1 MAENNQD
8 AVTSKNQLKDWWVT
22 RAKPS
27 QAQYY
32 LWMDAY
38 WHKSESIPPVKITGL
53 SELLQKKAD
62 ADQLQYYAKV
72 DATNIDVDTWKD
84 VLGVGGEL
92 PENVATIDWQNEA
105 GFVIEGNAY
114 KKVANPNDGNVYVLN
129 IDGTKVNA
137 NTFGKNIANAD
148 LTTSGSFTHTQR
160 TQDTFEWKTQGA
172 SYKISGLLDKSADA
186 SFVDFVGKNEQG
198 EFAKVGY
205 PAFIKTVDSWNNA
218 QRLEFLRKLN
228 NNATEVA
235 MTIGAIYPAVM
246 PLENYPTTIIIS
258 GANLNLDQT
267 SRKIE
272 ILKANSED
280 ILATIPGADITVINP
295 NEINFTKNISFLGVG
310 EYKVR
315 IYSGLFMT
323 TSELTFQ
330 ILDNLVPRD
339 LSTLQWNIITHP
351 SYTNSQTIAYGG
363 NLSMVKETAKLTD
376 VPEDSVFLSAK
387 SAPIF
392 YAGEDWYVEIDLNDI
407 FSTNTLDARGK
418 AKVLMNSL
426 GIMYNSTANLLTP
439 LGLIK
444 FKADAYSPNW
454 YTFAYYYFLNNL
466 AVEDTGNGSVSYNK
480 VLAVYKQGNV
490 LKMAIAGKTV
500 SLVISNNEDYSFIGQ
515 LTKGAGDTET
525 IINIRQLIMNVLK
538 AYKIN

>member
-1 MAENNQD
+1 MADNQNNQD
-8 AVTSKNQLKDWWVT
+8 AVTSKNQLKAWWVT
-22 RAKPS
+22 GAKPS
-27 QAQYY
+27 QNQYY

-38 WHKSESIPPVKITGL
+38 WHKSESIPPSKIAGL
-53 SELLQKKAD
+53 SQMLQNKAD
-62 ADQLQYYAKV
+62 VDQLEYYAKI
-72 DATNIDVDTWKD
+72 DASNIDVDTWKEVLD
-84 VLGVGGEL
+84 VGSL
-92 PENVATIDWQNEA
+92 PENIATIDWQNDQ
-105 GFVIEGNAY
+105 GFLIEGNAY
-114 KKVANPNDGNVYVLN
+114 KKVPNPNDGNVYVLN

-137 NTFGKNIANAD
+137 NTFGKNITNSSNTTTGSYVQTQANGHTAYWD
-148 LTTSGSFTHTQR
+148 SNGQEYGVKNLPSKVNDNSFT
-160 TQDTFEWKTQGA
+160 
-172 SYKISGLLDKSADA
+172 
-186 SFVDFVGKNEQG
+186 DFLGKDSKGQ
-198 EFAKVGY
+198 FAKVGY
-205 PAFIKTVDSWNNA
+205 AAFISTVESWNNA

-228 NNATEVA
+228 NNATEVG
-235 MTIGAIYPAVM
+235 MIVGAIYPAVM
-246 PLENYPTTIIIS
+246 PVENYDTTVIIS
-258 GANLNLDQT
+258 GSNLNLDQT

-272 ILKANSED
+272 ILRASDEA
-280 ILATIPGADITVINP
+280 ILMTILGAEITVVNP
-295 NEINFTKNISFLGVG
+295 NEINFTRNMSSLGVG
-310 EYKVR
+310 EYKLR
-315 IYSGLFMT
+315 ISSGYFVT

-330 ILDNLVPRD
+330 ILDNLVPKD

-363 NLSMVKETAKLTD
+363 NLNMVSETAKLTD
-376 VPEDSVFLSAK
+376 VPDDSVFLSAK

-392 YAGEDWYVEIDLNDI
+392 YAGQDWYVEIDLTDI
-407 FSTNTLDARGK
+407 FSTRKDARGR

-466 AVEDTGNGSVSYNK
+466 PVDATGGGSASYNK
-480 VLAVYKQGNV
+480 VLAIYKQGNV

-525 IINIRQLIMNVLK
+525 IVNPRQMIINVLK